1 MNKTLMAAGL
11 AVVLGA
17 CNSSKKSDGVD
28 ISAVNP
34 FFTEYTTPFGVPPF
48 EQIKVKHY
56 KPAFLKG
63 MEEQTAEVEAI
74 VNNPDKATFENTIV
88 ALDRSGEPSGSRHC
102 AAPVPDIQQTVR
114 TTLHISATHNNGT
127 TMPSAASSACR
138 TMQNTRRLYL
148 ITSRKYI

>member
-28 ISAVNP
+28 TSAVNP

-48 EQIKVKHY
+48 EQIKVEHY

-88 ALDRSGEPSGSRHC
+88 ALDRSGELLMKV
-102 AAPVPDIQQTVR
+102 A
-114 TTLHISATHNNGT
+114 
-127 TMPSAASSACR
+127 
-138 TMQNTRRLYL
+138 
-148 ITSRKYI
+148 